1 VFEIILEVSPFLLLF
16 FFLQFGMKQ
25 KDKHPLVYEWIIRI
39 VYTLII
45 VSYAFVALSNAPA
58 LLKIAR
64 SHDEATLQ
72 SVALCLVSVVALLVF
87 IPAIRRLIGQSIPI
101 DPDNA
106 IHTVSLSLTFI
117 VFHVYILTAFSLEQ
131 IIEKASQGTTI
142 SSLWTQDILLAL
154 TALLGVGWLQNRS
167 TKKTLARLGIVR
179 PTLRLVLLGIAFA
192 MGFVVIN
199 IVLEQLASITGFGLD
214 PNVDKVTDQELGPLF
229 NTIPGILTLGLAAA
243 LGEEL
248 IFRGALLP
256 RFGLV
261 YTSILFTL
269 VHANY
274 GLSIAT
280 LIVFILAISLGILR
294 QRYSTTLTMITHASY
309 NIILGLMTL
318 IGSHYT

>member
-1 VFEIILEVSPFLLLF
+1 MVLRLLRSRS
-16 FFLQFGMKQ
+16 GIN
-25 KDKHPLVYEWIIRI
+25 PLTTSVGE
-39 VYTLII
+39 
-45 VSYAFVALSNAPA
+45 PA
-58 LLKIAR
+58 
-64 SHDEATLQ
+64 
-72 SVALCLVSVVALLVF
+72 VLVF
-87 IPAIRRLIGQSIPI
+87 IPAIRYLISRSIPI
-101 DPDNA
+101 DPNNA
-106 IHTVSLSLTFI
+106 VHTVSLSLTFI

-131 IIEKASQGTTI
+131 LIDEAGQGTTI
-142 SSLWTQDILLAL
+142 SNLWTQDILLAI
-154 TALLGVGWLQNRS
+154 TALLGVGWLQNRNIGQ
-167 TKKTLARLGIVR
+167 TLARLGLVR
-179 PTLRLVLLGIAFA
+179 PTMRLVLLGVAFA
-192 MGFVVIN
+192 MGFVFIN
-199 IVLEQLASITGFGLD
+199 VVLEQLASITGIGID

-294 QRYSTTLTMITHASY
+294 KRYSTTLTMITHASY
-309 NIILGLMTL
+309 NIILGLMTM